1 MPTRAHAIKFVLNAD
16 APADLAARYDEGME
30 VQVNI
35 AQGDGEPVFGNDLK
49 PKPNTYGDGISEWY
63 AYRIPRN
70 AKGDP
75 VDNSGWEQTYNLQQ
89 HYDAIG
95 ITGWNFKL
103 RRSIGIGFDYDSL
116 ETHKSGPGVV
126 ADKLAIVTQVAKR
139 LGYVEVRRS
148 TSGTGYHLWVWF
160 DPEDLPETANHT
172 EHAALARAVLLK
184 MSYDA
189 GFDFAADVDCMGR
202 NMWICA
208 KRATRASRGLTQ
220 VYPAERPLTD
230 WPKDWKDQ
238 LEVIGHKRKRS
249 RLKGVET
256 TEEADRIESEN
267 QDRPPVPLDAE
278 HRVFIEHYKKT
289 GFHGYWQQ
297 EHWCFVAHTFAIAKV
312 FDEMKMKGV
321 FHTSSQ
327 GRDPA
332 KPNCWMYPLLGGS
345 WRIFRF
351 GNQGKVNEKPTWEES
366 PSGWKT
372 CTLNLTPSFRQVE
385 KAFGATRLPSTN
397 AEGLVFADVAKAK
410 GAVAAYGGELGLPAW
425 AEKLSRSR
433 PVTLK
438 LRKGGGLL
446 AEFKFRQDDEDEED
460 GRDVEAVKA
469 GWAKARGPVWAK
481 VIDVDTVARQTP
493 YESLADNA
501 VRQVS
506 LKGVQ
511 RGLYVCIGDGKWD
524 KQNADRVKNNLT
536 YHGIDGGL
544 QEDLLG
550 WISSNPFYQ
559 IAKPFASEYP
569 GNREWNL
576 LGSKLLYAAAEADGP
591 TTHWDMILN
600 HIGRGLD
607 AAVESDPWCQE
618 YNVNTGADYLRL
630 WIANLIREPARR
642 LPMLAMYSWE
652 QNTGKSTLHLATAL
666 LFDDNGFEYGDAALK
681 NERGFNGELEGK
693 ALCAVEETNLANY
706 KEAYIRI
713 KSWVTSP
720 RIQITYKH
728 GTSFTTDNYTHWVFS
743 TQNIRSIPIEPGDTR
758 IVLWEV
764 TPYEGKDIE
773 WEKLKVELGKEA
785 PFFMRQLMALDLSGV
800 CGRHTVPVLM
810 TKEKARAMKTV
821 EAEKEFPG
829 LEGDALKAAEAI
841 FRMDKPWGPGS
852 ASELCEAL
860 GDWNGE
866 AAKKSLKSRANTLG
880 RYLKKVQPFLEEK
893 GVILEIGSGKQPYS
907 VYEKAPPT
915 ARTTA
920 EAASATTA
928 ETVPTGSAEPVNVL
942 QTTDLPGS
950 PSFPDILTQV

>member
-1 MPTRAHAIKFVLNAD
+1 MDTNMPTCAHAIKFVLNAD
-16 APADLAARYDEGME
+16 APADLAARYNDGME
-30 VQVNI
+30 VQVNV

-49 PKPNTYGDGISEWY
+49 PKPNTYGDGINEWY
-63 AYRIPRN
+63 NYRIPRN

-75 VDNSGWEQTYNLQQ
+75 VDNSGWEQNYDLHQ

-116 ETHKSGPGVV
+116 ETHKSGSGVA

-139 LGYVEVRRS
+139 LGYVEVRKS

-160 DPEDLPETANHT
+160 DPENLPETANHT
-172 EHAALARAVLLK
+172 EHSALARAVLLK
-184 MSYDA
+184 MSHDA
-189 GFDFAADVDCMGR
+189 GFDFAADVDCMGG

-208 KRATRASRGLTQ
+208 KRATKANRGLTL

-230 WPKDWKDQ
+230 WPRDWTGQ
-238 LEVIGHKRKRS
+238 LEVINRTRKRS

-256 TEEADRIESEN
+256 TEEADRIEGDTR
-267 QDRPPVPLDAE
+267 DRPRVPLDAE
-278 HRVFIEHYKKT
+278 HRAFIEQYSNT
-289 GFHGYWQQ
+289 GFQGYWQQ
-297 EHWCFVAHTFAIAKV
+297 EHGCFVGHTFAIAKV
-312 FDEMKMKGV
+312 FKDMKMKGV
-321 FHTSSQ
+321 FLTASS
-327 GRDPA
+327 GGDPA
-332 KPNCWMYPLLGGS
+332 KPNCWLYPLPGGS

-351 GNQGKVNEKPTWEES
+351 GQEGHVTESPTWEES
-366 PSGWKT
+366 PGGWKT
-372 CTLNLTPSFRQVE
+372 CTINLTPSFRQIE
-385 KAFGATRLPSTN
+385 KAFRATRLPSSN
-397 AEGLVFADVAKAK
+397 AEGLVFGNPTKAK
-410 GAVAAYGGELGLPAW
+410 EAVAAYGGDLGLPAW
-425 AEKLSRSR
+425 AEKLPHPR
-433 PVTLK
+433 PITLK
-438 LRKGGGLL
+438 LRRGGGLL
-446 AEFKFRQDDEDEED
+446 AEFKCKEELDEED
-460 GRDVEAVKA
+460 GRDSEAVNA
-469 GWAKARGPVWAK
+469 GWTKARGPLWAK
-481 VIDVDTVARQTP
+481 VIDVDTDARQTP

-506 LKGVQ
+506 LNGEQ
-511 RGLYVCIGDGKWD
+511 RGLFVKTNDGKWD
-524 KQNADRVKNNLT
+524 KQNADRVKDNLT
-536 YHGIDGGL
+536 HRGIDGGL
-544 QEDLLG
+544 QKDLLG
-550 WISSNPFYQ
+550 WISDNPFYMV
-559 IAKPFASEYP
+559 AKPFAGEYP

-576 LGSKLLYAAAEADGP
+576 LGSKLLYVPAEADGP
-591 TTHWDMILN
+591 ITHWDMVLN

-618 YNVNTGADYLRL
+618 YNLNTGADYLRL

-642 LPMLAMYSWE
+642 LPMLAMYSPE
-652 QNTGKSTLHLATAL
+652 QGTGKSTLHLATAI

-681 NERGFNGELEGK
+681 NEKGFNGELEGT

-728 GTSFTTDNYTHWVFS
+728 GTSFTTDNYTHWILS

-764 TPYEGKDIE
+764 TPYEGKEIDPDKME
-773 WEKLKVELGKEA
+773 AELRKEA

-800 CGRHTVPVLM
+800 CGRHTLPSLM
-810 TKEKARAMKTV
+810 TKEKAHAMKTV

-829 LEGDALKAAEAI
+829 LDGDALKATEAI

-860 GDWNGE
+860 GDWDGD

-880 RYLKKVQPFLEEK
+880 RYLKKIQPFLEDK

-907 VYEKAPPT
+907 VCEKVPPT
-915 ARTTA
+915 AGA
-920 EAASATTA
+920 MAATTPA
-928 ETVPTGSAEPVNVL
+928 TSAVPMSAL
-942 QTTDLPGS
+942 QTPDPGNSQYLPS
-950 PSFPDILTQV
+950 TLT